1 MRWRNTIGSSSS
13 MSAAEP
19 EQSATACSTDSIG
32 MTTLTHPSASGGPAV
47 AATASPTVDKRCEQP
62 GQRRSLS
69 AACRLSLTLPRLT
82 VVAFRLRLPLAAG
95 RSRPAAAKR
104 PENTRAA
111 AAGGFGLFSTVNR
124 PTGQDGHH
132 PPSRRNLSR
141 RCRRLLAPDGDR
153 RGRGWQ
159 RGKGEI
165 GRLWGLEIIFWRP
178 TMDCVAHPAGALP
191 WNSPWYL
198 SSSRTPPTSSSASRI
213 LSRPWK
219 TSTRRWWARF
229 QASASG

>member
-111 AAGGFGLFSTVNR
+111 AAGVLGYSRPSTD
-124 PTGQDGHH
+124 PQAKMATT
-132 PPSRRNLSR
+132 
-141 RCRRLLAPDGDR
+141 RRLAAILAADVAGYS
-153 RGRGWQ
+153 
-159 RGKGEI
+159 
-165 GRLWGLEIIFWRP
+165 RLMGTDEDVGGSVVRAKSAACGGLKSFS
-178 TMDCVAHPAGALP
+178 GGLP
-191 WNSPWYL
+191 WI
-198 SSSRTPPTSSSASRI
+198 A
-213 LSRPWK
+213 
-219 TSTRRWWARF
+219 
-229 QASASG
+229 

>member
-32 MTTLTHPSASGGPAV
+32 MTTLTHPSASRGPAV
-47 AATASPTVDKRCEQP
+47 AATASPTVDKP
-62 GQRRSLS
+62 
-69 AACRLSLTLPRLT
+69 
-82 VVAFRLRLPLAAG
+82 LRAAG
-95 RSRPAAAKR
+95 AASLVVSGLPPEPYSPASDGGGIPASVAAGSGALTSGCREAPREHKSSGG
-104 PENTRAA
+104 
-111 AAGGFGLFSTVNR
+111 GGFGLFSTVNR

-141 RCRRLLAPDGDR
+141 RCPRLLAPDGDR